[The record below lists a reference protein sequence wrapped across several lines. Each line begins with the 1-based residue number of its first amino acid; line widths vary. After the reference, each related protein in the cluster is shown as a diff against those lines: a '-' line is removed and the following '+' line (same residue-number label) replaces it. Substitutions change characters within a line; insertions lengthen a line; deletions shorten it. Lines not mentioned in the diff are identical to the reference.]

1 MPKTIRA
8 VFEHGLFRPTEPVD
22 LPDPCEV
29 EVEVRT
35 VAHGPDGVLPSP
47 PPPAT
52 WDDFFATK
60 LAIGS
65 APAGPDEEDLEVT
78 GDDLL
83 F

>member
-8 VFEHGLFRPTEPVD
+8 IFEHGLFRPTEPVD

-29 EVEVRT
+29 EVEVRAVNT
-35 VAHGPDGVLPSP
+35 APDGTPPST
-47 PPPAT
+47 PPPAS
-52 WDDFFATK
+52 WDEVFATK
-60 LAIGS
+60 LVVNS
-65 APAGPDEEDLEVT
+65 APPGSDEDDLELT

>member
-1 MPKTIRA
+1 MSKTIRA
-8 VFEHGLFRPTEPVD
+8 IYEHGVFRPTEPVS

-29 EVEVRT
+29 EVEVRPIT
-35 VAHGPDGVLPSP
+35 HGPDGIPPSP

-52 WDDFFATK
+52 WDEFFANK

-65 APAGPDEEDLEVT
+65 APAGSGEDDLEVT

>member
-29 EVEVRT
+29 EVEVRA
-35 VAHGPDGVLPSP
+35 VVPAAEPPSSP
-47 PPPAT
+47 PPAS
-52 WDDFFATK
+52 WDEIFATK
-60 LAIGS
+60 LVVNS
-65 APAGPDEEDLEVT
+65 APPGPDEDDGELT